1 ECHVRCF
8 FFFFQAEDGI
18 RDFHVTGVQT
28 CALPILNNADLI
40 LSFRKGADASDG
52 RVVLTSGSNY
62 GPARASG
69 NFYLGGPRLRLSDVD
84 VNAGG
89 VTAQGDVALSNNFPS
104 SADLTFTAR
113 QGAFLASGDRKS
125 T

>member
-1 ECHVRCF
+1 MSG
-8 FFFFQAEDGI
+8 DGAL
-18 RDFHVTGVQT
+18 TGTLAQPRADLRAAFDKV
-28 CALPILNNADLI
+28 AAGGLILNNADLI